1 MGTKGLAMEN
11 APTAEGKTTSVAH
24 DHKTLDVV
32 TGAFSY
38 SGAAIARQLQAVG
51 HQVRTITGHP
61 DRRPGGSAIEV
72 RPLDFSDP
80 TGLVESMRGATT
92 LYNTYWVRFPHG
104 QVDFGAGV
112 ANSCSLFLA
121 ARQAGVERV
130 VHVSITHPSV
140 TSPYPY
146 FRGKAEVERVL
157 GQVGVSYAVLR
168 PAILFGGDGVLLNN
182 IAWLLRRLPVFAIG
196 GAGDYRVRAIH
207 VDDLARLAVKM
218 GAERTNQVIDAVRSY
233 GAPQRCIFV
242 FAAADDPPGVQWLA
256 PYAACTMAEY
266 FSERGGDALLII
278 DDLSKHAVIYRQLSL
293 LLRNPPAREAYPG
306 DIFYIH
312 SRLLERA
319 AKLSRERGGGSLTAL
334 PIAETQEGNLSDYIS
349 TNLISISDGQ
359 IVLDARLFHEGQKPA
374 VNVGR
379 SVSRVGGKTQSEAMR
394 QLAEKL
400 KLKYAQFL
408 ELEIFTRF
416 GGMVDERTRSIVDHG
431 RRIRTILTQ
440 PQCEPLSLAHQV
452 ALLLAIEEKLI
463 DRLPADRM
471 TELQTRIGEWLATQ
485 GREENS
491 QINATGDLDSRGR
504 AALVAAITE
513 LIGQTV

>member
-24 DHKTLDVV
+24 EHKTLDVV

-72 RPLDFSDP
+72 RPLDFNDP

-157 GQVGVSYAVLR
+157 GQVGVSFAVLR

-196 GAGDYRVRAIH
+196 GASDYRVRAIH

-218 GAERTNQVIDAVRSY
+218 GAERTNQVIDAAGPERPTFDELVRLIRDAVHSK
-233 GAPQRCIFV
+233 ARLIHVPSPTI
-242 FAAADDPPGVQWLA
+242 PLLA
-256 PYAACTMAEY
+256 
-266 FSERGGDALLII
+266 GLLGI
-278 DDLSKHAVIYRQLSL
+278 V
-293 LLRNPPAREAYPG
+293 LR
-306 DIFYIH
+306 D
-312 SRLLERA
+312 RLLTADEYRA
-319 AKLSRERGGGSLTAL
+319 LT
-334 PIAETQEGNLSDYIS
+334 
-349 TNLISISDGQ
+349 DG
-359 IVLDARLFHEGQKPA
+359 
-374 VNVGR
+374 
-379 SVSRVGGKTQSEAMR
+379 
-394 QLAEKL
+394 LAD
-400 KLKYAQFL
+400 
-408 ELEIFTRF
+408 TD
-416 GGMVDERTRSIVDHG
+416 GPGTG
-431 RRIRTILTQ
+431 
-440 PQCEPLSLAHQV
+440 QV
-452 ALLLAIEEKLI
+452 AVS
-463 DRLPADRM
+463 
-471 TELQTRIGEWLATQ
+471 EWLAEHGDSLGLRYANELNRHFET
-485 GREENS
+485 
-491 QINATGDLDSRGR
+491 TGARDDADRR
-504 AALVAAITE
+504 
-513 LIGQTV
+513 